1 MKDTLDI
8 IKLFFPDKSQSTLT
22 AYSKD
27 LDFFT
32 EFLKKESTQ
41 ETLDLLFGLPESQA
55 NLVVLHYKTELLE
68 NGQSISS
75 INRKLSTLRSLVK
88 AAKKAGVLDWKL
100 DIPNEKVD
108 YQPSVACLGKE
119 QINLL
124 LTTAKN
130 QENQKKAARDY
141 AIIRL
146 LFDLALKRQ
155 IIADLELK
163 DFDAVGKTLVIR
175 SNQKLPDKIKLLPIK
190 TVNALNNWLKHRS
203 DTEGSLFENLDIAAK
218 KSQGLSSTSIY
229 RIVKQIGE
237 SIGIQVTPEEIR
249 KASIKEVMTHAERL
263 GISDHELLIFSDHK
277 HTVSLKKFKNQ
288 KRKIQESLSNLVAR
302 N

>member
-1 MKDTLDI
+1 MENTINI
-8 IKLFFPDKSQSTLT
+8 IKSFFPDKSDSTLL

-32 EFLKKESTQ
+32 EFLKKESVQ

-68 NGQSISS
+68 SGQSVSS

-88 AAKKAGVLDWKL
+88 AANKEGLLNWKL
-100 DIPNEKVD
+100 SIPNEKID
-108 YQPSVACLGKE
+108 TQPSITCLDKE

-124 LTTAKN
+124 LNTAKN
-130 QENQKKAARDY
+130 QENQKKATRDY

-155 IIADLELK
+155 FIADLGLK
-163 DFDAVGKTLVIR
+163 DYDAVNKTLTIR
-175 SNQKLPDKIKLLPIK
+175 SNAKLPAKVKLLPIK
-190 TVNALNNWLKHRS
+190 TVNALNNWLKHREAG
-203 DTEGSLFENLDIAAK
+203 EGPFFENLDIAAK

-237 SIGIQVTPEEIR
+237 SIGLQVTPEEIR
-249 KASIKEVMTHAERL
+249 KASIKEVMTHAEKL
-263 GISDHELLIFSDHK
+263 GISDHELLVFSDHK

-288 KRKIQESLSNLVAR
+288 KHKIQESLSNLVAR